1 MLKNEILEKLKDI
14 DDNTDITEETLGF
27 AKPKFDVNN
36 VSLDEYKELLAN
48 NKEIKGYYTSS
59 VDSKVSKG
67 IESWKKNNLER
78 IVEERI
84 KAKSTEG
91 LTEEQKQLK
100 ELQEQ
105 LEQMKQEKARAEL
118 LESNRGKLKENGLSE
133 DLAKYISNDEDIE
146 FFKNL
151 ITSSVN
157 AGVKEKI
164 KTNNYTPPSENNL
177 GGNNK
182 ITWDMVVENPNLL
195 GQYQSQNK

>member
-36 VSLDEYKELLAN
+36 ISLDEYKELLAN

-67 IESWKKNNLER
+67 IESWKKNNLEK

-91 LTEEQKQLK
+91 LTEEQKQLR

-105 LEQMKQEKARAEL
+105 IEKMKQEKAQAEL
-118 LESNRGKLKENGLSE
+118 LESNRKKLKDNNLSE
-133 DLAKYISNDEDIE
+133 DLAKYIKADEDIE

-151 ITSSVN
+151 ITNSVN
-157 AGVKEKI
+157 AGVQEKI

-177 GGNNK
+177 GGGK
-182 ITWDMVVENPNLL
+182 ITWDMVIENPSLL
-195 GQYQSQNK
+195 GQYQAQK